1 MKVAIAQLNPVVGD
15 FDGNLAK
22 LRSVL
27 EKTQATAP
35 DLVVLP
41 ELFLCGYPPRDL
53 LTRRWFVER
62 GEQALTAA
70 VELTGHY
77 PATAVLFGAVA
88 TSRQACGRG
97 LYNVAVM
104 AFQGRE
110 LLRQPKSLLP
120 TYDVFDE
127 ARYFDPASES
137 RIVEFRGERI
147 GVTICEDAWNPA
159 DTDKKQPY
167 CRDPVTELA
176 TAGATLL
183 VNLAASPFTVG
194 KEDMRYRLFASH
206 ARRWGVPF
214 VFVNQIGGN
223 DDLVFDGFSMA
234 FDRTGRCQHVSPAF
248 EEDITVVDT
257 ESVGR
262 IGEPVQQDRIA
273 LVHNALVLGVRDYVR
288 KCGFRNVV
296 IGLSGGI
303 DSAVTACIAVAA
315 LGSDAVLGV
324 TMPSEFSSAGSVE
337 DSRCLA
343 QRLGIRFLTIPIQQV
358 VAAYRQALE
367 PEFAG
372 LAPDTT
378 EENIQA
384 RVRGNILMALA
395 NKAGRMVLSTG
406 NKSELAVGYCTLY
419 GDMSGGLAVIGDV
432 PKTMVY
438 QLASYIN
445 RHREVIPAATISKPP
460 SAELKPNQRD
470 QDTLPPYDVLDE
482 IISRYVD
489 QGQSVAE
496 IVAAGFEQDTVD
508 WVVRAIARSEF
519 KRKQAAPSIK
529 VTDRAFGTGWR
540 MPIAARY

>member
-1 MKVAIAQLNPVVGD
+1 MKIAIAQLNPVVGD
-15 FDGNLAK
+15 FDGNLVR
-22 LRSVL
+22 LRAVL
-27 EKTQATAP
+27 EKTRATAP

-62 GEQALTAA
+62 GEQALNAA
-70 VELTGHY
+70 VELTGDY

-88 TSRQACGRG
+88 TSRQTCGRG

-137 RIVEFRGERI
+137 RPVEFRGERI

-159 DTDKKQPY
+159 DTGKKQSY

-176 TAGATLL
+176 AAGATLL
-183 VNLAASPFTVG
+183 VNLAASPFTVS
-194 KEDMRYRLFASH
+194 KEDMRHRLFASH

-248 EEDITVVDT
+248 EEDIAVIDT
-257 ESVGR
+257 ESAGGV
-262 IGEPVQQDRIA
+262 GEPIQRDRIA
-273 LVHNALVLGVRDYVR
+273 LVHDALVLGVRDYVR
-288 KCGFRNVV
+288 KCGFSNVV

-343 QRLGIRFLTIPIQQV
+343 QRLGIRFLTIPIQHV
-358 VAAYRQALE
+358 VTAYRQALE

-419 GDMSGGLAVIGDV
+419 GDMSGGLAVLGDV

-445 RHREVIPAATISKPP
+445 RHQEVIPAATISKPP

-470 QDTLPPYDVLDE
+470 QDTLPPYDLLDE

-519 KRKQAAPSIK
+519 KRKQAAPCIK

>member
-15 FDGNLAK
+15 FDGNFAR
-22 LRSVL
+22 LRAVL
-27 EKTQATAP
+27 EQTRATAP

-62 GEQALTAA
+62 GEQALNAA
-70 VELTGHY
+70 VELTGDY

-137 RIVEFRGERI
+137 RPVEFRGERI

-159 DTDKKQPY
+159 DTDKKQSY

-176 TAGATLL
+176 AAGATLL
-183 VNLAASPFTVG
+183 VNLAASPFTVS
-194 KEDMRYRLFASH
+194 KEDMRYRLFATH
-206 ARRWGVPF
+206 ARRRGVPF

-248 EEDITVVDT
+248 EEDIAVVDT

-262 IGEPVQQDRIA
+262 IGEPVCQDRIA
-273 LVHNALVLGVRDYVR
+273 LVHDALVLGVRDYVG
-288 KCGFRNVV
+288 KCGFSNVV

-343 QRLGIRFLTIPIQQV
+343 QRLGIRFLTIPIQHV
-358 VAAYRQALE
+358 VTAYRQALE

-384 RVRGNILMALA
+384 RIRGNILMALA

-419 GDMSGGLAVIGDV
+419 GDMSGGLAVLGDV

-470 QDTLPPYDVLDE
+470 QDTLPPYDLLDE

-496 IVAAGFEQDTVD
+496 IVAAGFERDTVD

-519 KRKQAAPSIK
+519 KRKQAAPCIK